1 MLRRFSLVLAS
12 LMTALAVAACGTIS
26 RPDDSAMRLSAQV
39 WRPTDGVRIRASDAA
54 RIDAM
59 SADIASRFGA
69 TSAPPTILALSGGGA
84 NGAFGAGVI
93 VGWTETGRRPT
104 FTVVTGVSTGAL
116 ASPFVFLGPEWDD
129 ELRAVYTG
137 GRTRRLLKPSGFAAL
152 VAPSLFSA
160 RSLSGLVDDYI
171 TPELLRQIA
180 AEHAKGRRLFIV
192 TTNLDAQ
199 EAVIW
204 DMGLL
209 ASQGG
214 PDALKLFR
222 KIMLASASIPGV
234 FTPVLIDGVG
244 EDGRAIHEMHVDGG
258 VNTPFLGIPESL
270 LLTTNPERARPGTA
284 LYVLINGQVGRDYRV
299 TRGTLPAI
307 LARSYDSMSKA
318 TIRTS
323 LTANLAFAQ
332 RNGLRMLVAA
342 IPDGVQAS
350 SLDFSPA
357 SMAALFEQGRALAS
371 TNDAWRRLDGDEGL
385 DEALEDPEA
394 TAAPSPVH

>member
-1 MLRRFSLVLAS
+1 MPRRLIPTIV
-12 LMTALAVAACGTIS
+12 ALISAIALAACGTIS
-26 RPDDSAMRLSAQV
+26 RPEDSAIRLSAQV
-39 WRPTDGVRIRASDAA
+39 WRPVDGVRIRASDAA
-54 RIDAM
+54 RIEAM
-59 SADIASRFGA
+59 SADIASRFSA
-69 TSAPPTILALSGGGA
+69 TGQAPTILALSGGGA
-84 NGAFGAGVI
+84 NGAFGAGVM
-93 VGWTETGRRPT
+93 VGWSQTGERPT

-116 ASPFVFLGPEWDD
+116 ASPFVFLGPTWDD
-129 ELRAVYTG
+129 ELEAVYTG
-137 GRTRRLLKPSGFAAL
+137 GRTQRLLKLSSFAAL
-152 VAPSLFSA
+152 VAPSLFST
-160 RSLSGLVDDYI
+160 RSLAGLVDDYV
-171 TPELLRQIA
+171 TPELLRQVA

-234 FTPVLIDGVG
+234 FPPVLIDGVT

-270 LLTTNPERARPGTA
+270 LLTTNPEKARPGTA
-284 LYVLINGQVGRDYRV
+284 LYVLVNGQVGRDYRV

-323 LTANLAFAQ
+323 LTSNLAFAR

-342 IPDGVQAS
+342 IPDGVEAS
-350 SLDFSPA
+350 SLDFSRA
-357 SMAALFEQGRALAS
+357 SMAALFERGRALSAS
-371 TNDAWRRLDGDEGL
+371 SQAWRRLDGETPL
-385 DEALEDPEA
+385 DGGAQEPP
-394 TAAPSPVH
+394 TIPSTPPGR